1 MQTAITLS
9 AKKMVML
16 EWCSSSAESF
26 CGRTGS
32 AGGGGAADVVD
43 DEPTSVVPL
52 LVPSV
57 ALDVVCKIFFSDV
70 GLEEEFGLT
79 VLVAAGVELI
89 EAWTL
94 LLEGALFAESA
105 IEIKAALNATRSML
119 AILEGR

>member
-43 DEPTSVVPL
+43 VEPTSVVPL

-57 ALDVVCKIFFSDV
+57 ALEVVCETFFSDV
-70 GLEEEFGLT
+70 GLDEELGLT

-94 LLEGALFAESA
+94 LEDALLAEST
-105 IEIKAALNATRSML
+105 IEIKATLNATRSMH
-119 AILEGR
+119 AILERR